1 LADIFLQGAL
11 SIINWLHLLA
21 TVVWIGGMA
30 SNILVLMPSVR
41 ETLDPRSA
49 GALMAAAMKR
59 SRILIYSSVSVLLI
73 TGVVMTLL
81 NKLYLGLMQLDNSW
95 SQIILVKHIFIAVLI
110 ILVIYA
116 FEVLAP
122 KVRLIASKGPSPEL
136 AMLQNLQMRM
146 AMIAFVLGV
155 VILLLTGIAT
165 SITAL
170 G

>member
-1 LADIFLQGAL
+1 VL

-21 TVVWIGGMA
+21 TVVWIGGIS
-30 SNILVLMPSVR
+30 SNILVLLPSVR
-41 ETLDPRSA
+41 ESLDPRSA
-49 GALMAAAMKR
+49 GALMASVMKR
-59 SRILIYSSVSVLLI
+59 YRILIYASISVLLI
-73 TGVVMTLL
+73 TGVVMMLL
-81 NKLYLGLMQLDNSW
+81 NKLYIGLLQIDNSW
-95 SQIILVKHIFIAVLI
+95 SQIVLVKHIFIGVMV
-110 ILVIYA
+110 ILVIYS

-136 AMLQNLQMRM
+136 AVLQNLQMRM
-146 AMIAFVLGV
+146 AVAGFVIGL